1 MARALDAFLADQVA
15 GGTSEVDAK
24 NAFGSIWRDA
34 IQRGIIKLAPELF
47 CSFNFLYG
55 NGVMGHCYLYG
66 RGQATP
72 LSSCPIPCGVQ
83 QGDVFGPIFFAL
95 GLDELL
101 VAIRERMRNLPV
113 DSTFIEQRV
122 FVSELVL
129 GTLVD
134 GDHRSAVPLQ
144 VEMPLTLVGA
154 PSYAD
159 IEAAADMSSPRVV
172 VRVGEGESSYRVEV
186 AWSVVRFGAEILL
199 AAFLDDIHFPGTR
212 IPPAPVYVGPS

>member
-1 MARALDAFLADQVA
+1 M
-15 GGTSEVDAK
+15 
-24 NAFGSIWRDA
+24 
-34 IQRGIIKLAPELF
+34 
-47 CSFNFLYG
+47 
-55 NGVMGHCYLYG
+55 
-66 RGQATP
+66 
-72 LSSCPIPCGVQ
+72 Q

-122 FVSELVL
+122 FVSELVV

-159 IEAAADMSSPRVV
+159 VEAAADVSSLR
-172 VRVGEGESSYRVEV
+172 
-186 AWSVVRFGAEILL
+186 AWLSVSGKASPHTVSR
-199 AAFLDDIHFPGTR
+199 
-212 IPPAPVYVGPS
+212 